1 MDRKV
6 ILEYLGDDWVRTG
19 TLICSSLDS
28 DIDLLNWTNAFIIDH
43 GGKQLRPM
51 LSLLMARACS
61 SGPLSEDSIRFAAAT
76 ELLHNAT
83 LLHDDVAD
91 GSMMRRGAPTVASLL
106 DPSHSVL
113 VGDYW
118 LVKAVNLVLGADRN
132 VLEVVRLFAETLSFL
147 AEGEMFQLQKASSAD
162 TTEDDYLRI
171 IHDKTGSLFET
182 ACLSA
187 AISVGASPDARM
199 AAREY
204 ARNLGL
210 AFQIKDDILDYAGG
224 DIGKPVGVD
233 LREGKITLPLLGA
246 LERVDRAEQ
255 TRIRDQVRD
264 VSDHPE
270 YIGEI
275 MAFVTEHDG
284 IGYAQERL
292 LTLSER
298 AKDSLAPLQ
307 DSPAKDYL
315 ADLAAFTVEREK

>member
-6 ILEYLGDDWVRTG
+6 ILDYLGDDWVRTG
-19 TLICSSLDS
+19 ALIRSSLDS
-28 DIDLLNWTNAFIIDH
+28 DIDLLNWTNAFILDH

-61 SGPLSEDSIRFAAAT
+61 DGPLPDDSIRFAAAT

-118 LVKAVNLVLGADRN
+118 LVKAVNLVLDADRN
-132 VLEVVRLFAETLSFL
+132 MLEVVRLFAETLSFL
-147 AEGEMFQLQKASSAD
+147 AEGEMLQLQKASSAD

-187 AISVGASPDARM
+187 AISVGASPEARQ
-199 AAREY
+199 AAGEY

-233 LREGKITLPLLGA
+233 IREGKITLPLLGA
-246 LERVDRAEQ
+246 LESVDGAEQ
-255 TRIRDQVRD
+255 TRIREKVRQ

-275 MAFVTEHDG
+275 MDFVKEHDG

-292 LTLSER
+292 LTLSAC

-307 DSPAKDYL
+307 DGPAKDFL
-315 ADLAAFTVEREK
+315 AALAAFTVERKK